1 MTEHHQKG
9 RLACVFIFFVVL
21 FSIIIIRLYLL
32 QIIWHDFFVQLA
44 TQQYGIE
51 VTMQPARGLIYDRT
65 QKQSLVYNSDV
76 TSVFVVPNQLEDEKG
91 LKNWLARTNPHVLK
105 RLVEHPHAKF
115 CWIERSVAA
124 ERLDQLVN
132 ENLRDLHY
140 VTEGKRFYRSQ
151 AMAPVLGFTNIDN
164 LGIAGVE
171 LLLQNRLG
179 GKPATFKLD
188 RDARSKGFYFTKEM
202 ICKGVAGKPVV
213 LTIDSHLQFLAH
225 EELAAT
231 VQEFG
236 AKSGAVIIV
245 NPDNGQIL
253 TMASVPT
260 FDPNA
265 ATINLDATKNQPVTE
280 CYEFG
285 SAMKA
290 FTALAALE
298 EGVVTNDELIDC
310 QGKACYING
319 LRIEN
324 PVQSSGIIPFIE
336 VITRSANVGT
346 AKVALRLGSK
356 LHEHLCKL
364 GFGKPTGLAFPGERS
379 GFVNHPKKW
388 SRFSPMVMSFGYEVS
403 ATLLQLAKAFS
414 IIANGGYDV
423 EPQLYLVPK
432 PKKIKKKVRLY
443 KPATIAAE
451 KEILERIGAKYSIPG
466 YKVLGKTGT
475 ARCVKE
481 GKYSTNAHI
490 YTFAGIIEVP
500 GYRRVVV
507 TFINEPDETVHKG
520 LWASRVSAPLFQR
533 IAQKMVLHERV

>member
-1 MTEHHQKG
+1 MTEKQQKG
-9 RLACVFIFFVVL
+9 RLVCVFIFFLIL
-21 FSIIIIRLYLL
+21 FFIIIVRLYLL
-32 QIIWHDFFVQLA
+32 QIIRHDFFVQLA

-76 TSVFVVPNQLEDEKG
+76 TSIFVVPNQLEDEKG
-91 LKNWLARTNPHVLK
+91 LKTWLARTNPHALK
-105 RLVEHPHAKF
+105 RLVEHPQAKF
-115 CWIERSVAA
+115 CWIERSVAP
-124 ERLDQLVN
+124 ERLELLSL
-132 ENLRDLHY
+132 ENLKDLYY
-140 VTEGKRFYRSQ
+140 VTEGKRFYNSQ
-151 AMAPVLGFTNIDN
+151 SLAPILGFTNIDN

-188 RDARSKGFYFTKEM
+188 RDARSNGFYFTKEM
-202 ICKGVAGKPVV
+202 IQKGVAGKPVV
-213 LTIDSHLQFLAH
+213 LTIDAQLQFLAH
-225 EELAAT
+225 EELAQT
-231 VQEFG
+231 VHEFG
-236 AKSGAVIIV
+236 AKSGAVIIL

-265 ATINLDATKNQPVTE
+265 AMINLDATKNQPVTE

-356 LHEHLCKL
+356 LYDHLRKL
-364 GFGKPTGLAFPGERS
+364 GFGKTTGLAFPGERS

-414 IIANGGYDV
+414 VIGNGGYDV

-432 PKKIKKKVRLY
+432 PKKIKKKIRLY
-443 KPATIAAE
+443 KSATIVALQ
-451 KEILERIGAKYSIPG
+451 EILERIGAKYPVAG
-466 YKVLGKTGT
+466 YKVFGKTGT
-475 ARCVKE
+475 ARCVRD
-481 GKYSTNAHI
+481 GKYSTTAHI
-490 YTFAGIIEVP
+490 YTFAGIVQAP

-507 TFINEPDETVHKG
+507 TFINEPVKAH
-520 LWASRVSAPLFQR
+520 LWASQVAAPLFQR
-533 IAQKMVLHERV
+533 IAQKMVLHEQI